1 MEKKRLNKIEK
12 LKISLPPWRFHEKLA
27 ELKPSEIGEAERFY
41 LKNFGIFGHKLLE
54 DRYVLR
60 VRIPGGRLKS
70 AQLAYF
76 AARIEEQGL
85 RMVLTSRAQL
95 EIHDLSLSQAV
106 AMHEEVEGVGL
117 TTWQTFTDNFRTIV
131 THPLDGLST
140 DNEIE
145 TFGLLEAMEGVVVKN
160 PEFVGQ
166 IPRKFNTAIVG
177 NRTQIASSF
186 GNDLFFALAKKDGR
200 LGFNVYLGGRHAEA
214 ARDANLF
221 LSEDLVLPFFE
232 TVARFYLE
240 EGPRESRTRARLQHM
255 IQQMGWEAF
264 GDRLMERFEGRGEP
278 RGELLLEKVAPLGIA
293 PLKNGDFAH
302 RYTTRFGE
310 ADGAMCRE
318 VLETCEAHAIKEL
331 RLGVDQ
337 NIYIP
342 HLPEK
347 VEFRHASRRYPGILA
362 CAGNR
367 YCVYSLTDTKKDAA
381 AMGWG
386 RCERLGISIGFS
398 GCLKG
403 CARNSYSDIGLVGIR
418 TKLFADEVER
428 GVRLYLGALYT
439 RKAVAGRLILYSVPL
454 RHLESMVETVVD
466 LFVLSGYDDFE
477 TFAAEV
483 INRYSEP
490 ALAFWLLA
498 NFDRRQAGLAL
509 FVPKAEDIE
518 DEKGY
523 FISLLKHLDDEAARI
538 LIPYLHQEEEF
549 DFREA
554 IVYLERKNFSVKSA
568 P

>member
-27 ELKPSEIGEAERFY
+27 ELKPSDIGESERFY

-60 VRIPGGRLKS
+60 VRIPGGRLRR

-76 AARIEEQGL
+76 VTRIEEQGL
-85 RMVLTSRAQL
+85 RMIFTSRAQL

-106 AMHEEVEGVGL
+106 AMHEEVENTGL
-117 TTWQTFTDNFRTIV
+117 TTWQTYTDNFRTLV
-131 THPLDGLST
+131 THPLDGLSV

-145 TFGLLEAMEGVVVKN
+145 TFGLLKAMEGGVVKN

-166 IPRKFNTAIVG
+166 IPRKFNTAIIG

-214 ARDANLF
+214 ARDSDLF
-221 LSEDLVLPFFE
+221 LTPDLTLLFFE
-232 TVARFYLE
+232 NVARYYLE

-255 IQQMGWEAF
+255 IQQMGWETF
-264 GDRLMERFEGRGEP
+264 HDRLMERFGDRGEP
-278 RGELLLEKVAPLGIA
+278 RGELLLEKVEPLFMA
-293 PLKNGDFAH
+293 PLKSGDFAH

-310 ADGAMCRE
+310 TDAAMCRE
-318 VLETCEAHAIKEL
+318 ILEICEAHGIDDL
-331 RLGVDQ
+331 RLGTDQ

-347 VEFRHASRRYPGILA
+347 VEWRYAGDRYSGILA

-367 YCVYSLTDTKKDAA
+367 YCIYSLTDTKKDSA
-381 AMGWG
+381 AMSWG
-386 RCERLGISIGFS
+386 RCEMLGISVGFS

-428 GVRLYLGALYT
+428 GVRLYLGALYS
-439 RKAVAGRLILYSVPL
+439 REAVAGRLILYSVPL

-477 TFAAEV
+477 DFAAEV

-498 NFDRRQAGLAL
+498 NFDRRGVGLPL
-509 FVPKAEDIE
+509 FVPEAEDVE
-518 DEKGY
+518 DEKSY
-523 FISLLKHLDDEAARI
+523 FISLLENLDDEEARI
-538 LIPYLHQEEEF
+538 LIPYLRQEEEF

-554 IVYLERKNFSVKSA
+554 IIYLERKNFSVKSA